1 MYATFEALMKQRG
14 ETFSDVARAIGCR
27 PSTFTDWRAGRY
39 TPKRDKL
46 DAIAAHFGITLA
58 QLTGQEDASD
68 MLGLTA
74 EEWTL
79 IKGFRAAL
87 YPVRKLMLDAAKD
100 ALKGDS
106 EKLSSSKG
114 EEETA

>member
-46 DAIAAHFGITLA
+46 EAIAKHFGITLS
-58 QLTGQEDASD
+58 QLTGDEEISEEMKLSAD
-68 MLGLTA
+68 
-74 EEWTL
+74 EWTL
-79 IKGFRAAL
+79 IKGYRIAI
-87 YPVRKLMLDAAKD
+87 YPIRKIMLDAAME
-100 ALKGDS
+100 ALKGGL
-106 EKLSSSKG
+106 EKSSISNKT
-114 EEETA
+114 ETA